1 MNTRPY
7 PRSTIVELEDLFAAK
22 RTDTDTLIALKA
34 ELQFRNVPRATSLL
48 TKVKAT
54 LGGGARLPPPI
65 QPELFALPSPVAHPA
80 GQATELPVVVLPNP
94 AYKLLENIAE
104 SPSMVA
110 DEACKALRVVDGA
123 TWVEIEQA
131 RAKIVQRSHPD
142 ALEGLNP
149 NKRANILAEARI
161 ANAAYLVLLQ
171 ARKAWTALAVAET
184 APATT
189 TRDLAGLV
197 EVGALTRSGELKH
210 TRYMLNIPLSNIPEI
225 SIDEHGKPCST
236 RHRR

>member
-22 RTDTDTLIALKA
+22 RTDTDTLIALIA
-34 ELQFRNVPRATSLL
+34 EWQFRNVPRATSLL
-48 TKVKAT
+48 TKVK
-54 LGGGARLPPPI
+54 
-65 QPELFALPSPVAHPA
+65 VAHPA